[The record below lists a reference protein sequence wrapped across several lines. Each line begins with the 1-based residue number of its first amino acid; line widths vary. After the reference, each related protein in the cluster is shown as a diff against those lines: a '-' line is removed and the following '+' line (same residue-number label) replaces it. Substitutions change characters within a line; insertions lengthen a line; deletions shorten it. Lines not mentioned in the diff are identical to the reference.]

1 MDRETP
7 ELRHP
12 NNVERRYE
20 RLIRNLRDDERKVV
34 ERIRSKPIVA
44 RDINEL
50 EEERLTVG
58 QRAADDLA
66 RFAGSWTFILTFLGL
81 IALWITINALRL
93 FAGSFDP
100 FPFILLNLILSLL
113 AGLQAPVIMMS
124 QNRVESRDRLRAEND
139 YEINLKAEL
148 EIEQLHLK
156 VDELRQRQWE
166 ELLSVQAQQIA
177 LLEEQITILRELA
190 KKS

>member
-7 ELRHP
+7 ELHHP

-34 ERIRSKPIVA
+34 ERIGSKPIVA

-50 EEERLTVG
+50 QDERLTVG

-81 IALWITINALRL
+81 IAIWITINALRL

-166 ELLSVQAQQIA
+166 DLLSVQAQQIA
-177 LLEEQITILRELA
+177 LLEEQISILRELA